1 MGSSPTPGTTLRHRQ
16 QEKTSLE
23 KENKRVSYFSIERWY
38 MGRAS
43 VSKTEE
49 KRSSR
54 LRSATL
60 WPRSLVVRILAF
72 QAVGRSV
79 QIRPGLPFSYIA
91 LIEYRL
97 VRLTLN
103 Q

>member
-1 MGSSPTPGTTLRHRQ
+1 
-16 QEKTSLE
+16 
-23 KENKRVSYFSIERWY
+23 

-43 VSKTEE
+43 VSKTDE

-97 VRLTLN
+97 VHLTLN
-103 Q
+103 QESRVRLPVGAPFMARSSTS